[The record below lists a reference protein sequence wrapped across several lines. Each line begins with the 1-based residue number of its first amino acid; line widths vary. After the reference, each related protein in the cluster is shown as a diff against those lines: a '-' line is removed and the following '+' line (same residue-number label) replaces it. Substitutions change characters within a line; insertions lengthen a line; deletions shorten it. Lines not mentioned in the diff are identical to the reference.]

1 MASQEPDGP
10 AALQHP
16 RFARA
21 YARAV
26 VGMNRRGGTEHRRR
40 LLSGLQGSVIEVGAG
55 EGSSFGLYPSTV
67 TDVLAVEPD
76 DYLRGLAEQ
85 RAASA
90 SVTVPVVVVAGS
102 AEHLPAPNAGA
113 DAVVCSL
120 VLCSVPDQ
128 AKALAEIYRVLR
140 PGGTLAFYE
149 HVRSSRRWIAAVED
163 ALAPGWQRMAGGCHP
178 NRDTLEAITAAGFQV
193 QDNKRFGFAPRLLT
207 PSVAHI
213 LGHAIRPS

>member
-1 MASQEPDGP
+1 MSSPKPDGP

-55 EGSSFGLYPSTV
+55 EGSSFGLYPSAV

-85 RAASA
+85 RAASV
-90 SVTVPVVVVAGS
+90 SVPVVVVAGS
-102 AEHLPAPNAGA
+102 AEHLPAPSAAA
-113 DAVVCSL
+113 DVVVCSL
-120 VLCSVPDQ
+120 VLCSVGDQ
-128 AKALAEIYRVLR
+128 GKALAEIYRVLR

-149 HVRSSRRWIAAVED
+149 HVRSHRRWVAAVED
-163 ALAPGWQRMAGGCHP
+163 ALTPGWQRFAGGCHL

-193 QDNKRFGFAPRLLT
+193 QDNERFGFAPQLLA
-207 PSVAHI
+207 PPMAHI
-213 LGHAIRPS
+213 LGHAVRPG

>member
-1 MASQEPDGP
+1 MPSQKPDGP

-55 EGSSFGLYPSTV
+55 EGSSFGLYPSAV

-85 RAASA
+85 RAASV
-90 SVTVPVVVVAGS
+90 SVPVVVVAGS
-102 AEHLPAPNAGA
+102 AEHLPAPSAGA
-113 DAVVCSL
+113 DVVVCSL
-120 VLCSVPDQ
+120 VLCSVEDQ
-128 AKALAEIYRVLR
+128 GKALAEIYRVLR

-149 HVRSSRRWIAAVED
+149 HVRSHRRWIAAVED
-163 ALAPGWQRMAGGCHP
+163 ALTPGWQRFAGGCHP

-193 QDNKRFGFAPRLLT
+193 QDNERFGFAPQLLA
-207 PSVAHI
+207 PPVAHI
-213 LGHAIRPS
+213 LGHAVRPG

>member
-1 MASQEPDGP
+1 MASQNPDGP

-26 VGMNRRGGTEHRRR
+26 AGMNRRGGTGHRRR
-40 LLSGLQGSVIEVGAG
+40 LLAGLEGSVIEVGAG
-55 EGSSFGLYPSTV
+55 EGSSFGLYPSAV

-90 SVTVPVVVVAGS
+90 SVPVVVVPGS

-128 AKALAEIYRVLR
+128 SRALAEIYRVLR

-149 HVRSSRRWIAAVED
+149 HVRSHRPWVAAVED
-163 ALAPGWQRMAGGCHP
+163 ALTPGWQRFAGGCHL
-178 NRDTLEAITAAGFQV
+178 NRDTLEGITAAGFQV
-193 QDNKRFGFAPRLLT
+193 QDNERFGFAPQLLA
-207 PSVAHI
+207 PPMAHI
-213 LGHAIRPS
+213 LGHAIRPA

>member
-1 MASQEPDGP
+1 MTSQSPEGP
-10 AALQHP
+10 AGLQHP

-26 VGMNRRGGTEHRRR
+26 VGMNRRGGADHRRR
-40 LLSGLQGSVIEVGAG
+40 LLSGLQGSVIEIGAG
-55 EGSSFGLYPSTV
+55 EGSSFALYPEAV

-76 DYLRGLAEQ
+76 DYLRGLAGR

-90 SVTVPVVVVAGS
+90 PVPVVLVAGS
-102 AEHLPAPNAGA
+102 AEHIPAPDAGA

-120 VLCSVPDQ
+120 VLCSVADQ
-128 AKALAEIYRVLR
+128 ASVLAEVLRVLR

-149 HVRSSRRWIAAVED
+149 HVRSSRRILAAAED
-163 ALAPGWQRMAGGCHP
+163 VLAPAWQRMAGGCHP

-193 QDNKRFGFAPRLLT
+193 KDNERFGFAGHPLA
-207 PSVAHI
+207 PPVAHI
-213 LGHAIRPS
+213 LGHATRPE

>member
-1 MASQEPDGP
+1 MPSQKPDGP

-55 EGSSFGLYPSTV
+55 EGSSFGLYPSAV

-85 RAASA
+85 RAASV
-90 SVTVPVVVVAGS
+90 SVPVVVVAGS
-102 AEHLPAPNAGA
+102 AEHLPAPSAGA
-113 DAVVCSL
+113 DVVVCSL
-120 VLCSVPDQ
+120 VLCSVEDQ
-128 AKALAEIYRVLR
+128 GKALAEIYRVLR

-149 HVRSSRRWIAAVED
+149 HVRSHRRWIAAVED
-163 ALAPGWQRMAGGCHP
+163 ALTPGWQRFAGGCHP

-193 QDNKRFGFAPRLLT
+193 QDNERFGFAPQLLA
-207 PSVAHI
+207 PPVAHI
-213 LGHAIRPS
+213 LGRAVRPG

>member
-1 MASQEPDGP
+1 MSSPKPDGP

-55 EGSSFGLYPSTV
+55 EGSSFGLYPSAV

-85 RAASA
+85 RAAS
-90 SVTVPVVVVAGS
+90 VPVPVVVVAGS
-102 AEHLPAPNAGA
+102 AEHLPAPSAAA
-113 DAVVCSL
+113 DIVVCSL
-120 VLCSVPDQ
+120 VLCSVGDQ
-128 AKALAEIYRVLR
+128 GKALAEIYRVLR

-149 HVRSSRRWIAAVED
+149 HVRSHRRWVAAVED
-163 ALAPGWQRMAGGCHP
+163 ALTPGWQRFAGGCHL
-178 NRDTLEAITAAGFQV
+178 NRDTLEVITAAGFQV
-193 QDNKRFGFAPRLLT
+193 QDNERFGFAPQLLA
-207 PSVAHI
+207 PPMAHI
-213 LGHAIRPS
+213 LGHAVRPG